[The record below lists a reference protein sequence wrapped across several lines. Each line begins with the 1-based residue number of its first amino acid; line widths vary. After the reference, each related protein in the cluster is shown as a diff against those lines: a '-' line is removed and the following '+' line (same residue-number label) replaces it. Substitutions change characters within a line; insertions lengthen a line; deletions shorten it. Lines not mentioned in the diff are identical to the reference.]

1 MGLSSVEGERRLCK
15 IGLIKNMKGCGIVG
29 NTNYYNQFEEN
40 TTGFFKVVF
49 INNATGDKLVR
60 GFDSP
65 WFAMRFVNK
74 CKRSK
79 KVTLVSYPLIEW
91 A

>member
-1 MGLSSVEGERRLCK
+1 M
-15 IGLIKNMKGCGIVG
+15 G
-29 NTNYYNQFEEN
+29 NTNYYNRFEDN
-40 TTGFFKVVF
+40 TFGFFKVVF

-65 WFAMRFVNK
+65 WHCNRFVNK

-79 KVTLVSYPLIEW
+79 KVTLVSYPLLER

>member
-1 MGLSSVEGERRLCK
+1 MSDV
-15 IGLIKNMKGCGIVG
+15 
-29 NTNYYNQFEEN
+29 NYYNPYEEN

-49 INNATGDKLVR
+49 INATGDTLVK

-65 WFAMRFVNK
+65 WLCRKFINK

-79 KVTLVSYPLIEW
+79 KITLLRYPLLDF
-91 A
+91 

>member
-1 MGLSSVEGERRLCK
+1 MSD
-15 IGLIKNMKGCGIVG
+15 
-29 NTNYYNQFEEN
+29 TNYYSPFEDN

-49 INNATGDKLVR
+49 INNATGDTLVR

-65 WFAMRFVNK
+65 WLARKFVNK

-79 KVTLVSYPLIEW
+79 KITLLRYPLFDF
-91 A
+91 

>member
-1 MGLSSVEGERRLCK
+1 M
-15 IGLIKNMKGCGIVG
+15 G
-29 NTNYYNQFEEN
+29 NTNYYNRFEDN
-40 TTGFFKVVF
+40 TFGFFKVVF

-65 WFAMRFVNK
+65 WLCNRFVNK

-79 KVTLVSYPLIEW
+79 RVTLISYPLLERV
-91 A
+91 